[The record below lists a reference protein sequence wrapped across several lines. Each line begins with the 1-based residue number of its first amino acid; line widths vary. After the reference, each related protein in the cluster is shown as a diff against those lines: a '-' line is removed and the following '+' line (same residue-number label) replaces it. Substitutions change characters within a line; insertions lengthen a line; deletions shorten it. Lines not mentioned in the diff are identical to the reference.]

1 MNKSNGMWV
10 ERVRLLKK
18 AKKKIQSGKSSFI
31 CFAIGG
37 VGGECKLDVI
47 KLKAEIRRRLYPYY
61 FLETWLECDV
71 GIKCEELTN
80 KNMREYRLRWIDA
93 LIKEFS

>member
-37 VGGECKLDVI
+37 GGGGNCS
-47 KLKAEIRRRLYPYY
+47 A
-61 FLETWLECDV
+61 T
-71 GIKCEELTN
+71 
-80 KNMREYRLRWIDA
+80 
-93 LIKEFS
+93 